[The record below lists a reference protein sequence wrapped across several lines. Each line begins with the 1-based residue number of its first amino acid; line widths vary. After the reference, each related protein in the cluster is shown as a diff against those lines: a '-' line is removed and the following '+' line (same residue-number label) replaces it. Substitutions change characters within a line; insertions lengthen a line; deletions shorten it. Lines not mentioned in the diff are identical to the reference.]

1 MNRTKVKKLKITEAD
16 YILAQRRASR
26 ELEIALHG
34 KQIRGRR
41 MLHKSKKTYSR
52 KNRKPISTDE

>member
-1 MNRTKVKKLKITEAD
+1 MKKTTKENRITEED

-26 ELEIALHG
+26 ELELVLHG

-41 MLHKSKKTYSR
+41 MLHRSKKTYSR
-52 KNRKPISTDE
+52 KNSKPIDIEG